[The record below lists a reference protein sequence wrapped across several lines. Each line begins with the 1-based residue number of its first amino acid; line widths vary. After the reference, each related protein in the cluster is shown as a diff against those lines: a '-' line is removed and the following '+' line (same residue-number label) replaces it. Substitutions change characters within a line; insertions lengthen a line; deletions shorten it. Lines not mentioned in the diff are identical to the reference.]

1 MAAFTARPGWGGSN
15 SGGTIFRITTDGNSF
30 QVIRHMTPASDGGDL
45 IAGLRLGS
53 DGRLYG
59 AASAGG
65 ANGGGTIFAINTDG
79 TGFVVLKAFSTTSPN
94 DGLNP
99 QSASW
104 RDSTAASTAPASTG
118 AAPVPAPS
126 SLLPRTVPIS
136 VSSTPSTEP
145 PRPTPSTICWKLR
158 QGRFSGPRSEEP
170 VSIAMSSFGS
180 NWRLP
185 ARS

>member
-1 MAAFTARPGWGGSN
+1 
-15 SGGTIFRITTDGNSF
+15 
-30 QVIRHMTPASDGGDL
+30 MTPASDGGDL

-99 QSASW
+99 QSGLIEGFDGRLYGACLNGGSAGAGTLFSIAKNGSDF
-104 RDSTAASTAPASTG
+104 RLLHTFDGTTSAHPFNNLLEIAP
-118 AAPVPAPS
+118 
-126 SLLPRTVPIS
+126 
-136 VSSTPSTEP
+136 
-145 PRPTPSTICWKLR
+145 
-158 QGRFSGPRSEEP
+158 GRLSGPRSEEQ